1 MVFLPASQHSIL
13 PVIIC
18 GCSCNYLN
26 VNSFLF
32 YYLITMSGRWQNE
45 GAQTSDDAVRD
56 AEGRSLRPSVKCS
69 MGVRWLTV
77 S

>member
-1 MVFLPASQHSIL
+1 
-13 PVIIC
+13 
-18 GCSCNYLN
+18 
-26 VNSFLF
+26 
-32 YYLITMSGRWQNE
+32 MSGRWQNE

-77 S
+77 SWVVEEKNQLESTDDILNHHDRHGVSVEELGAV